1 MQVIRVDDPN
11 IVVRDGVAWWEGEPV
26 EVRLGDVFEL
36 TEERSGGHFT
46 LTDGETKTVAPMVRL
61 VGEWRVAR
69 WVGGNRW

>member
-36 TEERSGGHFT
+36 TEEREDGELAAPLGGHRFVT
-46 LTDGETKTVAPMVRL
+46 EWESADGD
-61 VGEWRVAR
+61 
-69 WVGGNRW
+69 